1 MRCLQATQTVDDD
14 NSGLIGEYGALIG
27 EFAWHSLTVDPN
39 LEQVS
44 EAHYRYVVSAL
55 EDYCR
60 RARAHDMKV
69 LEVASYAHSTGY
81 RLQQELGCDVTL
93 FDISAKA
100 LQLGKRTADIAGLRA
115 GPQLVAGDFHALPF
129 EANSFDVVY
138 IASAIHHTWKY
149 ETVIS
154 ELQRVL
160 APGGLLML
168 LNEPCHRLCCFYGF
182 RTSRPASFAKFENV
196 LNDLGI
202 IRTFG
207 EPYLG
212 SRPETLFGM
221 IENQTIPL
229 RRLLDLLNSDTKII
243 KLKLT
248 PEDCMGDL
256 EKSWLDNRSKGPD
269 LLSGMIESTLT
280 DRRAEAMKHFDEV
293 AEGMQLQLPSPDQLQ
308 PFARRVARA
317 LCSLPPDS
325 DQEAFRTA
333 LSEIFGAAVQVIAE
347 KPNRQFDRPNQT
359 LKGLFEKRDDVIYAF
374 DDRISKILL
383 HDRSLL
389 PDLQLAGKD
398 EIATFFPADYWQ
410 YTARNAE
417 AGRPIATLG
426 LNAQPGRFKMP
437 GCGRKLLLVLR
448 YYCVVPEHCNVRI
461 RIQHLDRQLYLERIW
476 QSESLLCVT
485 LLPATNEIIEL
496 DLFREV
502 TASNGKPVL
511 TSGGLELAFVGVFQI
526 E

>member
-1 MRCLQATQTVDDD
+1 VDDG

-27 EFAWHSLTVDPN
+27 EFAWHSLTLDPN

-55 EDYCR
+55 EDYGR
-60 RARAHDMKV
+60 RARAHEMKV
-69 LEVASYAHSTGY
+69 LEVASYAHTTGY

-100 LQLGKRTADIAGLRA
+100 LQLGKRMADSAGMR
-115 GPQLVAGDFHALPF
+115 GRPQLVAGDFHALPF

-149 ETVIS
+149 ERVIS

-160 APGGLLML
+160 APGGLLLL

-182 RTSRPASFAKFENV
+182 RTNRPASFSKFENV
-196 LNDLGI
+196 LNDMGI
-202 IRTFG
+202 IRTFA

-229 RRLLDLLNSDTKII
+229 RRLLELLNSGTKII
-243 KLKLT
+243 KLNLT

-256 EKSWLDNRSKGPD
+256 EKCWLENRSKGPD
-269 LLSGMIESTLT
+269 LLSDIIASSLT
-280 DRRAEAMKHFDEV
+280 ERRAEAMKHFDEV
-293 AEGMQLQLPSPDQLQ
+293 AEGMQLYLPAPDQLE
-308 PFARRVARA
+308 PFAKRIAQA
-317 LCSLPPDS
+317 LSSLPPDS
-325 DQEAFRTA
+325 DQEGFRTA
-333 LSEIFGAAVQVIAE
+333 LSEIFGAAVQIIAE
-347 KPNRQFDRPNQT
+347 KPHRRLDRPSQT
-359 LKGLFEKRDDVIYAF
+359 LKDCFETKNDVIYTF
-374 DDRISKILL
+374 DDRIRRILL
-383 HDRSLL
+383 HDSSLL
-389 PDLQLAGKD
+389 PDLQIANKD
-398 EIATFFPADYWQ
+398 EIAKFFPAPHWQ

-417 AGRPIATLG
+417 GGRTIAALG
-426 LNAQPGRFKMP
+426 LNSQPGRFRIP
-437 GCGRKLLLVLR
+437 GCGHKLLLVLR
-448 YYCVVPEHCNVRI
+448 YYCVVPEQCKVRI
-461 RIQHLDRQLYLERIW
+461 RIQHLDRQLYLEQIW
-476 QSESLLCVT
+476 QSESLLCVVP
-485 LLPATNEIIEL
+485 LPPTNEMIVL

-502 TASNGKPVL
+502 TAPNGKL
-511 TSGGLELAFVGVFQI
+511 ELSSGGLEVAFVGAFQI

>member
-1 MRCLQATQTVDDD
+1 MDNG
-14 NSGLIGEYGALIG
+14 NSGLIEEYGALIG

-55 EDYCR
+55 EDYGR
-60 RARAHDMKV
+60 RSRAHEMKV
-69 LEVASYAHSTGY
+69 LEVASYAHTTGY

-100 LQLGKRTADIAGLRA
+100 LQLGKRMADTAGIRA
-115 GPQLVAGDFHALPF
+115 RPQLVAGDFHALPF
-129 EANSFDVVY
+129 EADSFDVVY

-149 ETVIS
+149 EVVIS

-182 RTSRPASFAKFENV
+182 RTSRPASFSKFESV
-196 LNDLGI
+196 LNDLDI
-202 IRTFG
+202 IRTFA

-229 RRLLDLLNSDTKII
+229 RRLLDLLNSDTKVI

-256 EKSWLDNRSKGPD
+256 EKFWLDNRSKGPD
-269 LLSGMIESTLT
+269 FLSDIIESTLRE
-280 DRRAEAMKHFDEV
+280 RRADAMKHFDKV
-293 AEGMQLQLPSPDQLQ
+293 AEGMQLYLPSPGQLQ
-308 PFARRVARA
+308 PFAKRVAQA

-325 DQEAFRTA
+325 DQEGFRTA
-333 LSEIFGAAVQVIAE
+333 LSEIFGAAVQIIAE

-359 LKGLFEKRDDVIYAF
+359 LKGGFEKKDDVIYAF
-374 DDRISKILL
+374 DDRIRRILL
-383 HDRSLL
+383 CDRSLL
-389 PDLQLAGKD
+389 PDLQVATES
-398 EIATFFPADYWQ
+398 EIATFFPTDHWQ

-417 AGRPIATLG
+417 EGRPITTLG
-426 LNAQPGRFKMP
+426 LNSQSARIKIP
-437 GCGRKLLLVLR
+437 GCGHKLLLVLR
-448 YYCVVPEHCNVRI
+448 YYCVVPEQCDVRI

-476 QSESLLCVT
+476 QSESLLCVA
-485 LLPATNEIIEL
+485 LLPATNDIIVL

-502 TASNGKPVL
+502 SAANGKPEL
-511 TSGGLELAFVGVFQI
+511 TSGGLALAFIGAFQI